1 MRNDAQTIRN
11 LTHQESH
18 VSKLRNQSQ
27 KIPLTRVSKSVLQTN
42 ISAAC

>member
-11 LTHQESH
+11 LTQESQ
-18 VSKLRNQSQ
+18 VSKLRNQSP
-27 KIPLTRVSKSVLQTN
+27 KIPLTRVSKSVLQTH

>member
-11 LTHQESH
+11 LTQERQ